1 MGVDVAFIYPPPPRL
16 GLAKR
21 LRETV
26 NQLDTN
32 NMQNKVL
39 ERTAKNLSVKV
50 WWMITSFNDALVN

>member
-1 MGVDVAFIYPPPPRL
+1 MGVDVAFIYPPPLL

-50 WWMITSFNDALVN
+50 W